1 MIPTSEE
8 VKKAQKSW
16 CVTVFFF
23 GVLCAVDACAFPGLE
38 EGRYRRPPPERVGGV
53 NEDTVRGEDFEV
65 VDGPSFGVGTL
76 VGLLVAAATLGGVY
90 LTVTKLQAGPVERKG
105 GARMPERDTIA
116 PRAAPAPPVAVAPEA
131 VAPDVALE

>member
-1 MIPTSEE
+1 MCYTRCE
-8 VKKAQKSW
+8 W
-16 CVTVFFF
+16 TRTCVPV
-23 GVLCAVDACAFPGLE
+23 AE

-76 VGLLVAAATLGGVY
+76 VGLLLAAATLGGVY

-116 PRAAPAPPVAVAPEA
+116 PRAVPAPPVAVAPVAAPET
-131 VAPDVALE
+131 APDVALE